1 MTIMNRVLAAVG
13 MIRHDLRSIGRGT
26 EAFCR
31 YLCSKEDLTVGLG
44 LFSAASNIATKGQ
57 ANQYSVRVANAGR
70 HCEEFLLT
78 FQIKAVNVSVPS
90 QGHYASFTKKL
101 TVQPHLSSTLTIQ
114 YDWMAHA
121 DFQIDGVLSLPDDF
135 LRGDTD
141 TPHLYAVTALLCNSK
156 GTQLDALTIYQELT
170 D

>member
-57 ANQYSVRVANAGR
+57 ANQYSVRIANAGR
-70 HCEEFLLT
+70 NRAEFLLV
-78 FQIKAVNVSVPS
+78 FHIKAANAPLPF
-90 QGHYASFTKKL
+90 QEHYASFTKKL
-101 TVQPHLSSTLTIQ
+101 TVQARLSSTLTIR
-114 YDWMAHA
+114 YDWMTHA
-121 DFQIDGVLSLPDDF
+121 EFQVDGALSLPDDF
-135 LRGDTD
+135 SRREVAM
-141 TPHLYAVTALLCNSK
+141 PHLYSVTVLLCDSN
-156 GTQLDALTIYQELT
+156 GTQLDDLTIYQELT